1 MTQAWVGGRLSHT
14 KKVLYW
20 EDGRTEEVVRGVQP
34 WAAGGERGAQPDGDQ
49 LHRQAPLFSCK
60 AHPFQRRGSH
70 FFSCRLISLIP
81 NTHPS

>member
-1 MTQAWVGGRLSHT
+1 MSQAWVGGRLSHT

-49 LHRQAPLFSCK
+49 LHRQAPFSSCN
-60 AHPFQRRGSH
+60 AQTLQHRENI
-70 FFSCRLISLIP
+70 FFGCRLVCLQSSSP
-81 NTHPS
+81 